1 MKNNN
6 NHWNSI
12 PGKSLFIGAAL
23 SGLIAGALFTS
34 GFIGSRSE
42 NSLFCLLAA
51 VRNGGGTAAS
61 GHSPT
66 PIQLQ
71 AILHYATSHVVP
83 LLTLGEVTVSYDVL
97 KARAPCNFLV
107 FGLGHDSLMWTSLNP
122 RGKTV
127 FLEED
132 PKWFQ
137 TVLKDSPYLKAH
149 MVKYR
154 TQLSQADDL
163 LSSYRSERLC
173 SPSDAYLRGNT
184 RCRLA
189 LESLP
194 DEVNETEWD
203 LIMIDGP
210 RGYFAEA
217 PGRMGAIF
225 SAAVMAR
232 NRKGSGVTHVFL
244 HNVDRKVE
252 KAFAEEFLCRKYLV
266 KAVGR
271 LWHFEI
277 PSAANNASV
286 AGSPCSKYQYSNYYQ
301 AFRASD
307 RSSTTRGRCPCQI
320 R

>member
-1 MKNNN
+1 MGEKRF
-6 NHWNSI
+6 S
-12 PGKSLFIGAAL
+12 K
-23 SGLIAGALFTS
+23 
-34 GFIGSRSE
+34 
-42 NSLFCLLAA
+42 
-51 VRNGGGTAAS
+51 
-61 GHSPT
+61 PT
-66 PIQLQ
+66 
-71 AILHYATSHVVP
+71 
-83 LLTLGEVTVSYDVL
+83 
-97 KARAPCNFLV
+97 RC
-107 FGLGHDSLMWTSLNP
+107 TSLNP

-127 FLEED
+127 FLKED

-149 MVKYR
+149 TVKYR
-154 TQLSQADDL
+154 TQLSQADHL

-173 SPSDAYLRGNT
+173 SSSDAYLRGNT

-189 LESLP
+189 LENLP
-194 DEVNETEWD
+194 DEVYETEWD
-203 LIMIDGP
+203 LIMIDAP

-244 HNVDRKVE
+244 HDVDRRVE

-286 AGSPCSKYQYSNYYQ
+286 AGSNLVTFC
-301 AFRASD
+301 
-307 RSSTTRGRCPCQI
+307 
-320 R
+320 